1 MGMSKNELNEIK
13 SRYLQEELYILFSK
27 NLNKL
32 DWNVNQGKKLINFN
46 YDKFTFEYSYKNI
59 NKNEEL
65 DENKTLYEKIS
76 IVDSNKSY
84 ENLYPALSNVEEII
98 NKRIKWILERI

>member
-1 MGMSKNELNEIK
+1 MFGSHKETFLSELGWREF
-13 SRYLQEELYILFSK
+13 SYHLLYHFPKINK
-27 NLNKL
+27 QNLKEQFNKL

-59 NKNEEL
+59 NKNKEL

-84 ENLYPALSNVEEII
+84 ENLYPALSNF
-98 NKRIKWILERI
+98 